1 MVTKMLIISS
11 IIGITI
17 GYLCVFITV
26 FIYRFKGHPNAGIIR
41 ILGVSLGAI
50 VSSFGLYLLRH
61 VFGDGTSP
69 DVDVSITFSVSTIL
83 SLIFFFWLNRRRI
96 G

>member
-1 MVTKMLIISS
+1 MLIISS

-17 GYLCVFITV
+17 GYVCVFLTV
-26 FIYRFKGHPNAGIIR
+26 FIYRFKGQPNAGIIR
-41 ILGVSLGAI
+41 ILGVSSGAI
-50 VSSFGLYLLRH
+50 AASFGLYLLRH

-69 DVDVSITFSVSTIL
+69 DADVSIIFSASIVL
-83 SLIFFFWLNRRRI
+83 SLIFFFWLNRKNI

>member
-1 MVTKMLIISS
+1 MLIISS

-17 GYLCVFITV
+17 GYVCVFLTV
-26 FIYRFKGHPNAGIIR
+26 YIYRFKGHPNAGMIR
-41 ILGVSLGAI
+41 ILGVSSGAI
-50 VSSFGLYLLRH
+50 IASFGLYLLRH

-69 DVDVSITFSVSTIL
+69 DVDVSIIFSTSIVL
-83 SLIFFFWLNRRRI
+83 SLIFFFWLNRKNI